1 MSKLQLKMIPKPKR
15 NIECHIKL
23 SLSEFTLKAMKITR
37 SGSIIYM
44 AIHNKS
50 GGIYAL
56 KSIRKSKAK
65 QKINEFIL

>member
-1 MSKLQLKMIPKPKR
+1 MQINMIPRPKKS
-15 NIECHIKL
+15 IETNIKL
-23 SLSEFTLKAMKITR
+23 SLSDFSLKALKITR

-50 GGIYAL
+50 GAIYAL

-65 QKINEFIL
+65 LKLN